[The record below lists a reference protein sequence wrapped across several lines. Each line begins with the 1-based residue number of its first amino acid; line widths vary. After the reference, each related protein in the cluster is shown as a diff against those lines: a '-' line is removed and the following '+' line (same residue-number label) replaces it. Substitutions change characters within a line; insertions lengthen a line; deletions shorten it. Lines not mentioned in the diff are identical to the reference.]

1 MTIDFGKFQ
10 RNLDLL
16 QKDAVLGIWVRSVGV
31 AQESACKPAGMPI
44 GSWPNTMKV
53 TRDKRQ
59 FVSSHLFY
67 EM

>member
-44 GSWPNTMKV
+44 GSWPNTID
-53 TRDKRQ
+53 TSDC
-59 FVSSHLFY
+59 
-67 EM
+67 